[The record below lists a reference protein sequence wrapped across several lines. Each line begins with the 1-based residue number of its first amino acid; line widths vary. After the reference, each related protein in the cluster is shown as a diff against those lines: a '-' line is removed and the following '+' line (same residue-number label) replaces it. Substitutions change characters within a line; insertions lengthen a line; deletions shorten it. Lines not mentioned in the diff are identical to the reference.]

1 MGRLYDIDDNSGRVY
16 QGDPKAINKA
26 FQEDEAVKKSS
37 EQNSRLYLKEIDNED
52 DRTPLWC
59 LCGIWF
65 CLGILFT
72 VVYTNFDWMGI
83 IKELIT

>member
-1 MGRLYDIDDNSGRVY
+1 MLFHVNERALAIKDTAEKIR
-16 QGDPKAINKA
+16 KAY
-26 FQEDEAVKKSS
+26 QEDEAIRKAS
-37 EQNSRLYLKEIDNED
+37 EQNSKLYLKEIDDED